1 MKSSNIFAFAGSQL
15 SIAYNLTG
23 AFTRVR
29 AVFALRRFMT

>member
-1 MKSSNIFAFAGSQL
+1 MKSSNIFALAGSEL

-29 AVFALRRFMT
+29 AIFTLADS